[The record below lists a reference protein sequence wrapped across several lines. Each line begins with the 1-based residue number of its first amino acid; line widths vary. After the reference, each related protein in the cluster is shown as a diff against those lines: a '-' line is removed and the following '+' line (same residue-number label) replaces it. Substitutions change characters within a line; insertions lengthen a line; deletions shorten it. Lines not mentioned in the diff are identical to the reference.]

1 MLSSGFALERAN
13 RELALAK
20 CDKPI
25 YLPVAAFMA
34 SETNH
39 PGAGVP
45 QIELPAGLR
54 SRLQVFRRQTW
65 RLKLLEVLLAGCLG
79 LVVSYLTV
87 FVIDRFAETGPGVR
101 SLIFLG
107 GFAVFGVGLPLAWE
121 RWSWRMRGLEAAA
134 RLIRRKMPRFGEQLL
149 GTVQLSGHGTGS
161 PALIRAAMDQ
171 ADRKAAET
179 DLREALPPT
188 RRLLWVGLLAA
199 GALLLAGIFLVSR
212 EAGWNAWARWATPWT
227 PVERYTFA
235 DAASVPDRI
244 IVPYG
249 ESFQLEVGLAA
260 TSRWRPLWGR
270 ATVTGGDGRDGT
282 VVRAQ
287 LGTGGTYQFALP
299 GRKEEGGF
307 RVAIGDDRVSG
318 RVIPAS
324 RPELSAMKAIVR
336 LPDYLRYSRPLEIEA
351 RDGTISVVDGSE
363 IRVEMRTSRK
373 MVSAEMDG
381 APVEWAGDTIKA
393 GPWNVSGVAE
403 HAVTWRDE
411 LGLSPREPLRF
422 RLAGTEDAAPRIVA
436 KLEGPERTILS
447 TEVVALE
454 VETSDDYGVREIGLR
469 WEGDKVGSKIAAAG
483 GAEET
488 SASVRATFCAERERV
503 EPQTI
508 RLMAYVADYRPGRPL
523 IYSKPFTLRI
533 LSADEHLRWLTDEM
547 AAWLRR
553 AEEVHDREKQL
564 HVENRSLRAL
574 DPAELDK
581 ESNRGRLREQAE
593 AETANAKRVEQL
605 AATGRKLAEEA
616 SRNDGFEAKRLD
628 AFAKALEKLGDIAK
642 ERMPS
647 VSDLLKEAA
656 ESEPGAQAKPGGAP
670 KSGEAKPQDQKT
682 PSAGGEG
689 KSSDS
694 PPTPPDQDLKSLS
707 PEKPGGA
714 QPSQPPAAPSAP
726 SGLPTTTLQGGPE
739 SKAAES
745 PAQEKT
751 GQAVVEQTGLLAELA
766 AINDEMRE
774 LLGDLETST
783 FVRRL
788 KAASREQLG
797 IASDLTKTLAVE
809 FGVGFSQLSQDAVA
823 IAKAAAGRE
832 VRQSEILHQI
842 RGDLEA
848 FYQRRQMPPFKRLL
862 DQMQESEVASRI
874 RGIAQSLEANQNG
887 RSVTEAEFWADTL
900 DRWAEE
906 LVEAA
911 QSGGGQQ
918 GQSGEAAGLP
928 PKLVLEVMKILR
940 DEIDLR
946 DETREAEKA
955 KPALTGEDF
964 AGRAKSLEEK
974 QKGLRDR
981 TYSVVKTIE
990 DMPGGTRTFQREV
1003 ELLSAVSKIL
1013 GDARN
1018 ILGRPDTG
1026 PEAIAAETE
1035 AIELLLQARRSP
1047 PQGGGGSQSSSQ
1059 SAGAA
1064 QQGIN
1069 SLGPG
1074 ADEPSAPRGRSV
1086 DQSTGKGGRELP
1098 EEFRRG
1104 LDQYFNTL
1112 EKESK

>member
-1 MLSSGFALERAN
+1 
-13 RELALAK
+13 
-20 CDKPI
+20 
-25 YLPVAAFMA
+25 MA
-34 SETNH
+34 SETNQ
-39 PGAGVP
+39 PGAGLP

-54 SRLQVFRRQTW
+54 RRLEVFRQQTW
-65 RLKLLEVLLAGCLG
+65 HLKLFEILLAGCLG
-79 LVVSYLTV
+79 LLVSYLVV
-87 FVIDRFAETGPGVR
+87 FGIDRFTETSAEVR

-107 GFAVFGVGLPLAWE
+107 GFAIFGMGLPLTWE

-134 RLIRRKMPRFGEQLL
+134 RLIRRKMPRFGDQLL
-149 GTVQLSGHGTGS
+149 GTVQLAGHGSGS
-161 PALIRAAMDQ
+161 PALIRAAMEQ

-179 DLREALPPT
+179 DLREALPAT
-188 RRLLWVGLLAA
+188 RRMLWAGLLVG
-199 GALLLAGIFLVSR
+199 GALLLVTLFLISR
-212 EAGWNAWARWATPWT
+212 EASRNALARWATPWA
-227 PVERYTFA
+227 PVDRYTFA
-235 DAASVPDRI
+235 DVASVPDRI

-249 ESFQLEVGLAA
+249 EPFQFEVGLAE
-260 TSRWRPLWGR
+260 TSRWRPLWGKAAVEGR
-270 ATVTGGDGRDGT
+270 EGRDAS
-282 VVRAQ
+282 VIRAQ
-287 LGTGGTYQFALP
+287 RSAEGVYLFSLP
-299 GRKEEGGF
+299 GRKEEGIF
-307 RVAIGDDRVSG
+307 RVSVGDDRVRST
-318 RVIPAS
+318 VIPAA
-324 RPELSAMKAIVR
+324 RPELAGMKAFVQ
-336 LPDYLRYSRPLEIEA
+336 LPDYLRYSHPLEIEA
-351 RDGTISVVDGSE
+351 QDGTVAAVEGSVV
-363 IRVEMRTSRK
+363 RVEMRTSRPI
-373 MVSAEMDG
+373 VSAELDG
-381 APVEWAGDTIKA
+381 APIGWEGATLRA
-393 GPWNVSGVAE
+393 GPWNLSGTEE
-403 HAVTWRDE
+403 HRVTWRDE
-411 LGLSPREPLRF
+411 LGLSPREALRF
-422 RLAGTEDAAPRIVA
+422 QLLSREDAAPKIVA

-454 VETSDDYGVREIGLR
+454 VEASDDYGVREIGLR
-469 WEGDKVGSKIAAAG
+469 WEGDKVGSKVAAAG
-483 GAEET
+483 GPEET
-488 SASVRATFCAERERV
+488 SVGVRATFCPERERV

-508 RLMAYVADYRPGRPL
+508 RLMAYVTDYRPGRSL
-523 IYSKPFTLRI
+523 VYSKPFTLRI

-574 DPAELDK
+574 SPGELDQ
-581 ESNRGRLREQAE
+581 EANRERLREQAQ
-593 AETANAKRVEQL
+593 AETANARRVEQL
-605 AATGRKLAEEA
+605 AASGRKLAEEA

-628 AFAKALEKLGDIAK
+628 SFAKALEKLSEIAK

-647 VSDLLKEAA
+647 VSDLLKEAS
-656 ESEPGAQAKPGGAP
+656 EVEPGQEQHKASGSPPPTESKGAQP
-670 KSGEAKPQDQKT
+670 KSGGEQKPSEAASPEQKT
-682 PSAGGEG
+682 PPAGADG
-689 KSSDS
+689 KSSEA
-694 PPTPPDQDLKSLS
+694 PPTPPDQDLKSLTQQKQAEAS
-707 PEKPGGA
+707 
-714 QPSQPPAAPSAP
+714 PSQPSAQPGAP
-726 SGLPTTTLQGGPE
+726 SGLPTTTLQGAPE
-739 SKAAES
+739 SKSPES

-751 GQAVVEQTGLLAELA
+751 GKAVVEQTGLLAELA

-774 LLGDLETST
+774 LLGDLQTST

-797 IASDLTKTLAVE
+797 IAGDLTKTLAVE

-823 IAKAAAGRE
+823 IAKAAAERE
-832 VRQSEILHQI
+832 VRQSEIMHQI

-862 DQMQESEVASRI
+862 EQMQESEVASKI
-874 RGIAQSLEANQNG
+874 REIAESLEANQNG

-964 AGRAKSLEEK
+964 ADRAKGLEEK

-981 TYSVVKTIE
+981 AYSVVKTIE
-990 DMPGGTRTFQREV
+990 DMPGGAETYQREV

-1013 GDARN
+1013 GEARN

-1047 PQGGGGSQSSSQ
+1047 PQGGGGSQNSSQ

-1069 SLGPG
+1069 GLGPG